1 MDRFFNS
8 DGDLFLNFA
17 GARTTKLHA
26 NFDLVNL
33 WRREKLLVEL
43 WNACETTDD
52 KQHHQQVARNRVLD
66 KPCDGTVHIN

>member
-8 DGDLFLNFA
+8 DRNLFLNFA
-17 GARTTKLHA
+17 GARATKLHA

-33 WRREKLLVEL
+33 RRWEKLLVEL
-43 WNACETTDD
+43 WDACEATDD

>member
-8 DGDLFLNFA
+8 DGYLFLNFA

-33 WRREKLLVEL
+33 GRWEKLLVQL
-43 WNACETTDD
+43 WDAREATDD
-52 KQHHQQVARNRVLD
+52 K
-66 KPCDGTVHIN
+66 